1 MVDQTVAHDL
11 VCTDAGSP
19 IAPRSPNAERN
30 AEIIR
35 RRKDGQWPRQ
45 IADEMGL
52 PSKSIVIGVCNRA
65 GLAVPG
71 AYRIAAEEYRA
82 GLPPNPPKPVRTRRQ
97 ISNARVQSM
106 RRHWDGLGSAA
117 YIPFATR
124 VAVVAD
130 HLAGLSLFKTARK
143 HDVARGSVMNWLKR
157 QEVVAAARPIADKIR
172 AEKAAAKQRAAEFFA
187 AQKAEQEAR
196 QAAINAPILA
206 QLSGR
211 VLAMCEAYLKPGGTL
226 QSVGDTFGVTR
237 ERVRQIIAPAVRAG
251 LVKDGKTLRPSKAGL
266 PTGRPRG
273 RPSWKWA
280 EHRGAW
286 VA

>member
-1 MVDQTVAHDL
+1 MD
-11 VCTDAGSP
+11 DASTSSAVRGTTASH
-19 IAPRSPNAERN
+19 SSGNAERN
-30 AEIIR
+30 AEIVR

-52 PSKSIVIGVCNRA
+52 PSKNIVIGVCNRA

-117 YIPFATR
+117 YIPFAIR
-124 VAVVAD
+124 VSVVAD
-130 HLAGLSLFKTARK
+130 HLAGLSAYKTARK
-143 HDVARGSVMNWLKR
+143 HGVAIGSVRNWLR
-157 QEVVAAARPIADKIR
+157 RPEVVAAAQPIADKIA
-172 AEKAAAKQRAAEFFA
+172 AEKIAAKQRAAEFFA

-196 QAAINAPILA
+196 EAAVNGAILA

-211 VLAMCEAYLKPGGTL
+211 VLAMCEAYLKPAGTL
-226 QSVGDTFGVTR
+226 QSVGDAYGVTR

-251 LVKDGKTLRPSKAGL
+251 LIKDGKRLRPATASQ
-266 PTGRPRG
+266 PSGRPRG
-273 RPSWKWA
+273 RQPKFNWA
-280 EHRGAW
+280 EHLGAW